1 MAYLNQE
8 SPNGFVPQMHVSWVS
23 SGLFHTIGQ
32 MMSTDLVQGGEPPA
46 FLARCVVDYILTGD
60 VMKVCVNT
68 DDIPDTLLRESLKKI
83 EQSTDDSELEEVL
96 QLCDSWRFTVPNP
109 VTMTNRLQFVR
120 IATLYTV
127 ILQRQSC
134 LNQIMDGLAY
144 YEVLQLLRKKP
155 CMRSLLDGQS
165 ADSGAITAESVINLL
180 KPSYSVLGS
189 NRRQREEILVVKF
202 RDILHSIQDKELGDR
217 LKDRELTEAEKDFVN
232 ALRLGHILAFATG
245 SSTIPAMGFN
255 PNPKLSFSHDEAKVH
270 PIAHTCAN
278 ELQLF
283 VNNRT
288 LANNDEFEY
297 IILAAL
303 MNGAVFSTV

>member
-1 MAYLNQE
+1 MRVVAGIICC
-8 SPNGFVPQMHVSWVS
+8 GF
-23 SGLFHTIGQ
+23 
-32 MMSTDLVQGGEPPA
+32 LV
-46 FLARCVVDYILTGD
+46 
-60 VMKVCVNT
+60 
-68 DDIPDTLLRESLKKI
+68 
-83 EQSTDDSELEEVL
+83 
-96 QLCDSWRFTVPNP
+96 
-109 VTMTNRLQFVR
+109 
-120 IATLYTV
+120 
-127 ILQRQSC
+127 
-134 LNQIMDGLAY
+134 
-144 YEVLQLLRKKP
+144 
-155 CMRSLLDGQS
+155 
-165 ADSGAITAESVINLL
+165 NL
-180 KPSYSVLGS
+180 GT
-189 NRRQREEILVVKF
+189 
-202 RDILHSIQDKELGDR
+202 DKELGDR

>member
-1 MAYLNQE
+1 MKTQIKLRMTLRFE
-8 SPNGFVPQMHVSWVS
+8 LRCSWA
-23 SGLFHTIGQ
+23 GDWMEQ
-32 MMSTDLVQGGEPPA
+32 K
-46 FLARCVVDYILTGD
+46 RLTLE
-60 VMKVCVNT
+60 
-68 DDIPDTLLRESLKKI
+68 LLQKI
-83 EQSTDDSELEEVL
+83 EKPNDEKNHLSSLVIASTFFS
-96 QLCDSWRFTVPNP
+96 
-109 VTMTNRLQFVR
+109 
-120 IATLYTV
+120 
-127 ILQRQSC
+127 
-134 LNQIMDGLAY
+134 
-144 YEVLQLLRKKP
+144 
-155 CMRSLLDGQS
+155 
-165 ADSGAITAESVINLL
+165 
-180 KPSYSVLGS
+180 
-189 NRRQREEILVVKF
+189 
-202 RDILHSIQDKELGDR
+202 DKELGDR

-232 ALRLGHILAFATG
+232 ALRLGHIFAFATG